1 MPAPAPTGFFSGGSA
16 TTASVVRMFFAI
28 DAAFCSAERVT
39 IAGSMT
45 PADTRSTISPVW
57 ALRPSPAGDLRFA
70 TSVETHGLD
79 CGPYETFNEEFIV
92 CRECGWRY
100 VCEWD
105 GTQELREIS
114 IPSDRIET
122 AAVRLNQLPAA

>member
-1 MPAPAPTGFFSGGSA
+1 MACPDCG
-16 TTASVVRMFFAI
+16 
-28 DAAFCSAERVT
+28 
-39 IAGSMT
+39 
-45 PADTRSTISPVW
+45 
-57 ALRPSPAGDLRFA
+57 SPAGDLRFG

-92 CRECGWRY
+92 CRECGGRY
-100 VCEWD
+100 DVCEWD

-122 AAVRLNQLPAA
+122 AAVPLNLPRLADHPIGVSLPCATLLRLPPTQP

>member
-1 MPAPAPTGFFSGGSA
+1 MACPDCG
-16 TTASVVRMFFAI
+16 
-28 DAAFCSAERVT
+28 
-39 IAGSMT
+39 
-45 PADTRSTISPVW
+45 
-57 ALRPSPAGDLRFA
+57 SPAGDLRFA

-92 CRECGWRY
+92 CRECGGRY
-100 VCEWD
+100 DVCEWD

-122 AAVRLNQLPAA
+122 AAVRLNQFPAGCPPIGVSLPCATRLRLPPTQPYCNTTEIQP

>member
-1 MPAPAPTGFFSGGSA
+1 MACPDCG
-16 TTASVVRMFFAI
+16 
-28 DAAFCSAERVT
+28 
-39 IAGSMT
+39 
-45 PADTRSTISPVW
+45 
-57 ALRPSPAGDLRFA
+57 SPAGDLGFA

-92 CRECGWRY
+92 CRKCGGRY
-100 VCEWD
+100 DVCEWD

-122 AAVRLNQLPAA
+122 AAVRLNLLPTG